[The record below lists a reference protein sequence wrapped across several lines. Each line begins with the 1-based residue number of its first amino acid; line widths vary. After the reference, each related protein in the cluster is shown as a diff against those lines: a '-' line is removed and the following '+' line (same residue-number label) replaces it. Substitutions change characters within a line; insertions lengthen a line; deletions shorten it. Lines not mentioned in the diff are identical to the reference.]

1 MRNTMKK
8 QLLTLGFI
16 LLGFMPLA
24 ATTVSV
30 LVIETGRP
38 AAAELGPAAT
48 VWESGVMDA
57 FFDAGYIV
65 INVPILRLKET
76 PRSGLPREALVEF
89 ETARREGS
97 DLFVVV
103 HLSYL
108 SSGKNPSNKNPF
120 NIEEQAKTVFMAVFD
135 ISTDELLF
143 ETSIGVNNLRNPV
156 EEFKIAKQNM
166 GNIIRRIKG

>member
-1 MRNTMKK
+1 MGNTMKK
-8 QLLTLGFI
+8 QFLALGFI

-38 AAAELGPAAT
+38 SATVLGPAAS

-65 INVPILRLKET
+65 INVPTLRLKEV
-76 PRSGLPREALVEF
+76 PRSGLPREARVEF
-89 ETARREGS
+89 ETAQREGS

-103 HLSYL
+103 HLSYSG
-108 SSGKNPSNKNPF
+108 SSQNPLNNNPF
-120 NIEEQAKTVFMAVFD
+120 NIEKQVKTVFMAVFD
-135 ISTDELLF
+135 VFTGELLF
-143 ETSIGVNNLRNPV
+143 ETSIGVNNMKNPI
-156 EEFKIAKQNM
+156 EEFRVAKQNM
-166 GNIIRRIKG
+166 GNIIRQLKG

>member
-1 MRNTMKK
+1 MKK
-8 QLLTLGFI
+8 RFLALGLT
-16 LLGFMPLA
+16 LLGFMPLPLA

-38 AAAELGPAAT
+38 SGTEFAPAAS

-65 INVPILRLKET
+65 INAPILRLKET
-76 PRSGLPREALVEF
+76 PRSGLPREAWAEF

-108 SSGKNPSNKNPF
+108 NSSQNLSSNNPF
-120 NIEEQAKTVFMAVFD
+120 NIEKQTKTVFMAVFD
-135 ISTDELLF
+135 IFTEDLLF
-143 ETSIGVNNLRNPV
+143 ETSIGVNNLRSPV
-156 EEFKIAKQNM
+156 EEFRVAKQNM